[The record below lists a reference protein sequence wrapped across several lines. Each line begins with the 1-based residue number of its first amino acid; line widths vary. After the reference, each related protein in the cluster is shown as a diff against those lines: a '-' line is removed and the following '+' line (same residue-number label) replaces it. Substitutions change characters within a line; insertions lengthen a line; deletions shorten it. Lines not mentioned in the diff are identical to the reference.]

1 MCHTCRVCTLK
12 QSWHRYTTCL
22 AFFLTVSNSHPQ
34 FYGLFKMIIGR
45 GVPKKETSSRVLG
58 RAKWVRNSHEQ
69 AASFINIETLLKKP
83 PNRVISAVVPAP
95 RQLLNSHSGHMLCCT
110 LLSKALL
117 KVFVSLSWILLLE
130 KTISRSKLF
139 PLTLQ
144 QSHHFETYPVFL
156 CVIFI
161 HPLDKLHKVTLFC
174 LVLNIKK
181 RSHITLGMFLPP
193 IPGANKLKTERE
205 WAVLC
210 SMC

>member
-45 GVPKKETSSRVLG
+45 SVPKKRRLRLAYLG
-58 RAKWVRNSHEQ
+58 GPNGYVISHEQ

-83 PNRVISAVVPAP
+83 PNRVISTVVPAP
-95 RQLLNSHSGHMLCCT
+95 RQLLSSHSGHMLCCT
-110 LLSKALL
+110 LLSKAFL

-130 KTISRSKLF
+130 KTISRRKLF

-161 HPLDKLHKVTLFC
+161 HPLDKLHKVVLFC
-174 LVLNIKK
+174 LVLNTKK
-181 RSHITLGMFLPP
+181 KESYYSWSVFAPSYL
-193 IPGANKLKTERE
+193 
-205 WAVLC
+205 VLTN
-210 SMC
+210 